1 MRIKLA
7 QKKLLIKYLV
17 DLSKIFWAGV
27 LFSNIF
33 LKKYF
38 NLGITIFGI
47 IVAVIFFVVAFI
59 ISKNEKEV
67 M

>member
-1 MRIKLA
+1 MIMKIKKS
-7 QKKLLIKYLV
+7 QKKLLTRYLV

-38 NLGITIFGI
+38 NLGITILGML
-47 IVAVIFFVVAFI
+47 VAILLFIAAFI
-59 ISKNEKEV
+59 IIKNE
-67 M
+67 